1 MEESLTLLIVDD
13 DELDRQAARRALARS
28 DLATTVI
35 EASDGAA
42 ALQELRRGAFD
53 CILLD
58 YRLPG
63 STGLELLR
71 QMRGLGVTT
80 PVIMLTGQGDEQIAV
95 ELIKA
100 GAADYIAKGRL
111 SPERLSNSIRQTLRV
126 YRAEQ
131 QAARAE
137 TQRRQAELRLRQ
149 HERLLATTLKSI
161 GDAVIATDEQ
171 GRVTFINAAAEALT
185 GWSARDAQGQPL
197 AAVLPLA
204 EAAAG
209 VTLAQPAS
217 VMDEHVVRDAWL
229 HTRDGRSVPIA
240 SHSAPIRN
248 DDGAPVGAVVVL
260 RDMSA
265 RVRSEE
271 RLRLLADL
279 SRLLIDSFDYRQH
292 LQQVVNLIVP
302 RYADWCAIDV
312 LLADG
317 RLHRLAGAPA
327 LETPAAADTSP
338 VPASLGPARVISSG
352 QSEHIAQLSDAQ
364 IVALAQAEPAV
375 PPELKLRSWICV
387 PLIVR
392 DQVRGAIS
400 FARARHAPAYD
411 ADDVAFAE
419 EIARRTAHAVDNAL
433 LYQQAQEAVQARDAF
448 LSIAAHELKTPLTSL
463 LGYAELLQRRLARNP
478 VAEERELRLL
488 NVIVDQT
495 RRLNRLIGVL
505 FDLSRLQIGQFTI
518 VRQPLDF
525 VALTA
530 RIIGEVQPT
539 LERHQLHF
547 ELPATPIRIIGD
559 DLRLEQVLQNLLQN
573 AVKYSPNGGTIDVRL
588 TQHHNWARLVVHDQ
602 GMGIPAEALP
612 NIFQRFYRAAN
623 AERRNDGGIGVGLYV
638 AQQIVELH
646 GGHIDVES
654 IEGRGSTFTVWLPL
668 APAEAHAER

>member
-1 MEESLTLLIVDD
+1 MEDALTLLIVDD
-13 DELDRQAARRALARS
+13 DDVDRQAARRALARS
-28 DLATTVI
+28 DLATTII
-35 EASDGAA
+35 EASDSTA

-71 QMRGLGVTT
+71 QIRGLGVNT

-100 GAADYIAKGRL
+100 GAADYIAKSRL

-185 GWSARDAQGQPL
+185 GWSAREAQGQPL

-204 EAAAG
+204 EAATGAS
-209 VTLAQPAS
+209 VAQPTSAT
-217 VMDEHVVRDAWL
+217 DEHLIRDAWL
-229 HTRDGRSVPIA
+229 RTRDGRSVPIA

-265 RVRSEE
+265 RMRSEE
-271 RLRLLADL
+271 RLRLLAEL
-279 SRLLIDSFDYRQH
+279 SRLLIDTFDYRQH

-317 RLHRLAGAPA
+317 RRHRLAGAPA
-327 LETPAAADTSP
+327 LEAPP
-338 VPASLGPARVISSG
+338 VANASATPASLGPARVINSG
-352 QSEHIAQLSDAQ
+352 QTEYIAQLSEAQ
-364 IVALAQAEPAV
+364 RAALAELAV
-375 PPELKLRSWICV
+375 PPELKLHSWICV
-387 PLIVR
+387 PLMVR

-400 FARARHAPAYD
+400 FARARAAAAYD

-433 LYQQAQEAVQARDAF
+433 LYQQAQDAVQARDAF

-463 LGYAELLQRRLARNP
+463 LGYAELLHRRLTRNP

-505 FDLSRLQIGQFTI
+505 FDLSRLQTGQFTI
-518 VRQPLDF
+518 ARSPLDV

-547 ELPATPIRIIGD
+547 APPATPIYIIGD

-573 AVKYSPNGGTIDVRL
+573 AVKYSPNGGTIDVSL
-588 TQHHNWARLVVHDQ
+588 TQHHDWVRLVVRDQ

-612 NIFQRFYRAAN
+612 NIFRRFYRAAN
-623 AERRNDGGIGVGLYV
+623 AERRNDGGMGVGLYV

-654 IEGRGSTFTVWLPL
+654 VEGRGSTFTVWLPL
-668 APAEAHAER
+668 APSEARAER